1 MNTINLVTSIFCS
14 YLVYA
19 SVCIFTHAHR
29 KISCSFRM
37 YEQWRREL
45 IAVYGLSTASSY
57 TESWIWRALTYS
69 PREKECA
76 FCSRYVALDV
86 CESVRER
93 EREHFEPYRTLS
105 SSLRLSLGWKRKK
118 NRLLAYLLALSER
131 YTFTCNAYADIHNNI
146 YSIHL
151 EFVLSFSASVRSLF
165 FYPIRR
171 FCTYALF
178 RIQQTLVCVTVCV
191 NTFRGLL
198 FSLETDIFVHKS
210 ISFLIYCQLIFSF
223 RLADEHRC
231 AFHQATHARS
241 LPLSWLIPST
251 LITWH
256 VQCVHLHKHKHK
268 RQVYFESQHSI
279 QIISWHYILLQAMN
293 QLN

>member
-1 MNTINLVTSIFCS
+1 MFVPYVWAVKKRVDCCLRPQYGIIVHRIMNLART
-14 YLVYA
+14 Y
-19 SVCIFTHAHR
+19 IFT
-29 KISCSFRM
+29 
-37 YEQWRREL
+37 
-45 IAVYGLSTASSY
+45 
-57 TESWIWRALTYS
+57 
-69 PREKECA
+69 
-76 FCSRYVALDV
+76 
-86 CESVRER
+86 ER
-93 EREHFEPYRTLS
+93 ERVCILLS
-105 SSLRLSLGWKRKK
+105 VCRFGCLWECERESESISNRIAHSHRLWDCLWDGNEKK

-231 AFHQATHARS
+231 AFRQATHARS

>member
-1 MNTINLVTSIFCS
+1 
-14 YLVYA
+14 
-19 SVCIFTHAHR
+19 
-29 KISCSFRM
+29 M

-93 EREHFEPYRTLS
+93 ARAFRTVSHTLIVFEIVFGMETKKKIVCLPTC
-105 SSLRLSLGWKRKK
+105 LRFPNVIHLHVMHMPTFTTTYIQFTSNSFFLSLP
-118 NRLLAYLLALSER
+118 
-131 YTFTCNAYADIHNNI
+131 
-146 YSIHL
+146 
-151 EFVLSFSASVRSLF
+151 
-165 FYPIRR
+165 PIRR